1 MKFQQKKREGSR
13 PNEKMKFNPYFY
25 VHKIQTHFMKNLL
38 SLFLL
43 LVLLTGCHVG
53 RYFYWNFADIR
64 DHKKFASRPV
74 AASND
79 VFTFEKKNDN
89 AAFPVKKI
97 GFKGKAVDLEAFLK
111 KSKTVAF
118 AVIKNDTVVY
128 EYYAKKYDEKS
139 VVPSFSMAKSYISLL
154 IGIAVDEGK
163 IKSVDEPITNYLKD
177 LDSATF
183 HPITIRHLLNMRSG
197 IRFNES
203 YFNPFG
209 DVAKLYYGTNLR
221 KQIKSLKVSS
231 TPDLDFNYI
240 SINTQLLGF
249 VLEEATGVKME
260 KYLEEKLWS
269 KMGTQFSA
277 TWSIDSKK
285 QQNVKAFSSL
295 NATLYDFAKLGRLM
309 NQGGNWNGKQL
320 VSKDWIEES
329 LTNGAEK
336 NGRHYSYQWWIFD
349 YIGIAKDTVLH
360 NADQSFRLS
369 DKSDKIYLHEK
380 NIGYAAQGILG
391 QFVYFSPKKDLIVV
405 RLGSHSPKA
414 NWRRVFNMIL
424 SCY

>member
-1 MKFQQKKREGSR
+1 MK
-13 PNEKMKFNPYFY
+13 
-25 VHKIQTHFMKNLL
+25 KILVVFAFIL
-38 SLFLL
+38 SL
-43 LVLLTGCHVG
+43 TSCHVG
-53 RYFYWNFADIR
+53 RYFYWNFADIH

-74 AASND
+74 SASD
-79 VFTFEKKNDN
+79 EAFSFPKKLNPER
-89 AAFPVKKI
+89 FPIKRVS
-97 GFKGKAVDLEAFLK
+97 FKGQAVTLEEFLK

-128 EYYAKKYDEKS
+128 EYFAKKYDEKS
-139 VVPSFSMAKSYISLL
+139 VVPSFSMAKSYISML
-154 IGIAVDEGK
+154 IGIAHEEGK
-163 IKSVDEPITNYLKD
+163 IKSLDDPITNYLKD
-177 LDSATF
+177 MDSLRF
-183 HPITIRHLLNMRSG
+183 HKITIRHLLNMRSG

-231 TPDLDFNYI
+231 APDLNFNYI

-309 NQGGNWNGKQL
+309 NHGGSWNGKQL
-320 VSKDWIEES
+320 VSSSWISES
-329 LTNGAEK
+329 LHHGAEL
-336 NGRHYSYQWWIFD
+336 NNRAYSYQWWIFD
-349 YIGIAKDTVLH
+349 YYGVAKDSVLQ
-360 NADQSFRLS
+360 NSDQRFYYSKNTNQKML
-369 DKSDKIYLHEK
+369 LEQ

-391 QFVYFSPKKDLIVV
+391 QFVYFSPKKNLIVV
-405 RLGSHSPKA
+405 RLGSHAPSVS
-414 NWRRVFNMIL
+414 WRKFFNVFL
-424 SCY
+424 SEV